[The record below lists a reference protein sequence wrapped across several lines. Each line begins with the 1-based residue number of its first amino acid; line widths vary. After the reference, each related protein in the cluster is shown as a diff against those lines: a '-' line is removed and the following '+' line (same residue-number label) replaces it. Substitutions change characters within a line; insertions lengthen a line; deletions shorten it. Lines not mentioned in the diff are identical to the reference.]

1 MARRR
6 SYLVASVLR
15 VIGLIIVA
23 FLVVYI
29 LLVVFDANQ
38 VNQFATFVRAG
49 ANMFSL
55 GLTDLFLLANPKA
68 TVAVNYGI
76 AALIWLVLT
85 NIVTGLVRRIG

>member
-1 MARRR
+1 MARRP

-15 VIGLIIVA
+15 AIGLIIVA

-38 VNQFATFVRAG
+38 ANQFATFVRAG
-49 ANMFSL
+49 ANAFSL
-55 GLTDLFLLANPKA
+55 GLTTLFLLDNPKT